1 MLCFQTAIS
10 VMDFIIQIVIIPL
23 FYRVTFLPLKA
34 WLLTVWASTFSS
46 TVTGLPPRDR
56 ILWVEKKKRDLYGG
70 PVRKRI
76 GDDKKNNLLQIKDI
90 QKCNWGIPSGHCNT
104 TKSELE
110 WIWRKSPMQEIL
122 RWNKKKL
129 IFLTHRH
136 IRKGW
141 LLYNVKEMYY

>member
-1 MLCFQTAIS
+1 MFCFQTAIS

-34 WLLTVWASTFSS
+34 WLLIVWASTFSS

-56 ILWVEKKKRDLYGG
+56 ILTTKEKKMRG

-76 GDDKKNNLLQIKDI
+76 GDDKKKTNLLQIKDI
-90 QKCNWGIPSGHCNT
+90 QKCNWGIQSGHCNT

-122 RWNKKKL
+122 WWNKKKL

-141 LLYNVKEMYY
+141 LLYNVEEMYY

>member
-90 QKCNWGIPSGHCNT
+90 QKCNWGIQSGHCNT

>member
-1 MLCFQTAIS
+1 MFCFQTSIS

-56 ILWVEKKKRDLYGG
+56 ILITKGKKMRDLYGG

-76 GDDKKNNLLQIKDI
+76 GDDKKQPPANQ
-90 QKCNWGIPSGHCNT
+90 
-104 TKSELE
+104 
-110 WIWRKSPMQEIL
+110 
-122 RWNKKKL
+122 
-129 IFLTHRH
+129 RH
-136 IRKGW
+136 PE
-141 LLYNVKEMYY
+141 V